1 VLIPCIDLQGG
12 QAVQLVH
19 GRKRELTV
27 ADVFGLLDRFK
38 SYEWLHLIDLDAAI
52 GTGNNNALA
61 RELCFRARKRYK
73 LKVRVGGGI
82 RTAARAQEIAKWGA
96 DQIIIGSAAFREG
109 KINIRFLR
117 QFTQKLSPGRIVIAL
132 DTAKGHITI
141 NGWRRK
147 LTLRAE
153 NVMSQLEPF
162 CAAFLCTDVDREGT
176 MTGANLDWFRKLRA
190 ATTHSII
197 AAGGIRTRREINSLE
212 KIGMDAAVGMA
223 VYKNRLR

>member
-19 GRKRELTV
+19 GRKRVLAV
-27 ADVFGLLDRFK
+27 ADVFGLLEQFK
-38 SYEWLHLIDLDAAI
+38 SYPWLHLIDLDAAI
-52 GTGNNNALA
+52 GTGDNNALA
-61 RELCFRARKRYK
+61 RELCLRAHKRYK

-82 RTAARAQEIAKWGA
+82 RTTARAQEIVTWGV

-109 KINIRFLR
+109 KINRPFLR
-117 QFTQKLSPGRIVIAL
+117 QLTRKLATVQIVIAL
-132 DTAKGHITI
+132 DTAKGRITV

-147 LTLRAE
+147 LALRPE

-176 MTGANLDWFRKLRA
+176 MTGANLDWYRMLRA
-190 ATTHSII
+190 ATQHSII
-197 AAGGIRTRREINSLE
+197 AAGGIKTHREISALE
-212 KIGMDAAVGMA
+212 KLGMDAAVGMA